1 MVLPEAYKNI
11 TFYGKG
17 PFEAYADRQH
27 AAKVGLYTQT
37 IAEQYF
43 PYIRP
48 QETGNKLEVRWVTL
62 TKEDGSG
69 IKFLSEK
76 PFSVSALNY
85 SEDDLHSGDE
95 KGQHHAGEID
105 PRKQVFVNIDGF
117 QQGLGSINSWGTLPL
132 PQYRLPYKDYSYS
145 YWMIPVSK

>member
-1 MVLPEAYKNI
+1 M
-11 TFYGKG
+11 
-17 PFEAYADRQH
+17 
-27 AAKVGLYTQT
+27 
-37 IAEQYF
+37 
-43 PYIRP
+43 
-48 QETGNKLEVRWVTL
+48 RWATL

-85 SEDDLHSGDE
+85 REDDLHSGDE

-105 PRKQVFVNIDGF
+105 PRKEVFVNIDGF

-132 PQYRLPYKDYSYS
+132 PQYRLAYKDYSYS